1 MNRISPIQEL
11 QMTTVLDANIH
22 NIAIEGTFDDCQEI
36 VKTLFSDKEFKKKYS
51 LGAINSINWA
61 RIMAQ
66 MSYYFFSYFEVQR
79 LLGIDRNSRDFKIA
93 YRYIIIL

>member
-11 QMTTVLDANIH
+11 QMTTVLDKNIH
-22 NIAIEGTFDDCQEI
+22 NVAVEGTFDDCQEI
-36 VKTLFSDKEFKKKYS
+36 VKTLFSDRDFKKKYS
-51 LGAINSINWA
+51 LGAVNSINWA

-79 LLGIDRNSRDFKIA
+79 LLGLKSKNSEFKIA
-93 YRYIIIL
+93 YR

>member
-22 NIAIEGTFDDCQEI
+22 NVAVEGTFDDCQEI
-36 VKTLFSDKEFKKKYS
+36 VKTLFSDREFKKKYS
-51 LGAINSINWA
+51 LGAVNSINWA

-66 MSYYFFSYFEVQR
+66 MSYYFFSYFELQR
-79 LLGIDRNSRDFKIA
+79 LLGLNSKKSELKIA
-93 YRYIIIL
+93 YR